1 MARATLYGAVA
12 QVAVLDSPSYSAAL
26 YGAVAQ
32 VAVLDSPSYSA
43 ALYGAVAQVAVLDSP
58 SYSAALYGA
67 VGQVAVIPPSPVAVL
82 PDISGA
88 PTVLA
93 TFDGSGSQFPHY
105 YAWEWT
111 SLPGGSAIANAPIP
125 FPDAGATTPFNMTG
139 NQLLLHFEE
148 ASGVTAVEY
157 PDNGANTP
165 IDMTD
170 NEGLYHFESET
181 AGSSTPFPDNGVAT
195 PIDMTDNKLLL
206 HFEGN
211 ANDTSGNS
219 HNGTVTGATQVAG
232 KVGSFA
238 YSFDGTSDV
247 ITVSNDADFARGAG
261 VSFTM
266 AGWVKAD
273 APVGHWEGIC
283 YHGSFGGSQGHLGIN
298 PSGNLSGGT
307 GDGGNWATVQSSH
320 AVTAGTWM
328 HVAMVVDRSAH
339 TLVLYA
345 DGVNVASSAW
355 TAVPGTTTDDL
366 TVGRG
371 YGTGESFDGT
381 IDEFAIWKRALSPT
395 EIATIYDQQ
404 SKTGLGISTA
414 TAAFTPDI
422 AGTYTVQLTVADGV
436 SVTAD
441 AVIAAAGGG
450 RQRRRKGRPRGRGFS
465 VAEINSSLGAGF
477 NSAFD

>member
-1 MARATLYGAVA
+1 MPTSTVEK
-12 QVAVLDSPSYSAAL
+12 VLAEFAWNDISAPEAE
-26 YGAVAQ
+26 VEK
-32 VAVLDSPSYSA
+32 VLA
-43 ALYGAVAQVAVLDSP
+43 EFAWTRGT
-58 SYSAALYGA
+58 
-67 VGQVAVIPPSPVAVL
+67 PVAVV

-93 TFDGSGSQFPHY
+93 TFDGSGSEYPDY

-111 SLPGGSAIANAPIP
+111 SVPGGSAIANYPI
-125 FPDAGATTPFNMTG
+125 A
-139 NQLLLHFEE
+139 L
-148 ASGVTAVEY
+148 
-157 PDNGANTP
+157 PDNGATSL
-165 IDMTD
+165 M
-170 NEGLYHFESET
+170 
-181 AGSSTPFPDNGVAT
+181 V
-195 PIDMTDNKLLL
+195 DNKLLL

-238 YSFDGTSDV
+238 YSFDGVTDV
-247 ITVSNDADFARGAG
+247 ITVSNNADFARGAG

-266 AGWVKAD
+266 VGWVKAD
-273 APVGHWEGIC
+273 APIGHWEGIC
-283 YHGSFGGSQGHLGIN
+283 YHSSAGNSQGHLGID

-307 GDGGNWATVQSSH
+307 GDGATWAAVGSSH

-328 HVAMVVDRSAH
+328 HVAMVVDRSAN

-381 IDEFAIWKRALSPT
+381 IDEFAIWRRALSPT

-404 SKTGLGISTA
+404 SKTGLGVSTA

-441 AVIAAAGGG
+441 AVIGATGGG
-450 RQRRRKGRPRGRGFS
+450 GLSPAS
-465 VAEINSSLGAGF
+465 LAPASLAPSSISP
-477 NSAFD
+477 SALSPK

>member
-1 MARATLYGAVA
+1 MPTSTVEK
-12 QVAVLDSPSYSAAL
+12 VLAEFAWNDISAPEAE
-26 YGAVAQ
+26 VKK
-32 VAVLDSPSYSA
+32 VLAEFAWNDISA
-43 ALYGAVAQVAVLDSP
+43 PEAEVEKVL
-58 SYSAALYGA
+58 AEFAWTRGT
-67 VGQVAVIPPSPVAVL
+67 PVAVV

-93 TFDGSGSQFPHY
+93 TFDGSGSEYPDY

-111 SLPGGSAIANAPIP
+111 SVPGGSAIANYPI
-125 FPDAGATTPFNMTG
+125 A
-139 NQLLLHFEE
+139 L
-148 ASGVTAVEY
+148 
-157 PDNGANTP
+157 PDNGATSL
-165 IDMTD
+165 M
-170 NEGLYHFESET
+170 
-181 AGSSTPFPDNGVAT
+181 V
-195 PIDMTDNKLLL
+195 DNKLLL

-238 YSFDGTSDV
+238 YSFDGVTDV
-247 ITVSNDADFARGAG
+247 ITVSNNADFARGAG

-266 AGWVKAD
+266 VGWVKAD
-273 APVGHWEGIC
+273 APIGHWEGIC
-283 YHGSFGGSQGHLGIN
+283 YHSSAGNSQGHLGID

-307 GDGGNWATVQSSH
+307 GDGATWATVQSSH

-328 HVAMVVDRSAH
+328 HVAMVVDRSAN

-381 IDEFAIWKRALSPT
+381 IDEFAIWRRALSPT

-404 SKTGLGISTA
+404 SKTGLGVSTA

-441 AVIAAAGGG
+441 AVIGATGGG
-450 RQRRRKGRPRGRGFS
+450 GLSP
-465 VAEINSSLGAGF
+465 ASLAPASLSP
-477 NSAFD
+477 SALSPK

>member
-1 MARATLYGAVA
+1 MPTSTVEK
-12 QVAVLDSPSYSAAL
+12 VLAEFAWNDISPPEAE
-26 YGAVAQ
+26 VKK
-32 VAVLDSPSYSA
+32 VLA
-43 ALYGAVAQVAVLDSP
+43 EFAWTRGT
-58 SYSAALYGA
+58 
-67 VGQVAVIPPSPVAVL
+67 PVAVV

-88 PTVLA
+88 PAVLA
-93 TFDGSGSQFPHY
+93 TFDGSGSEYPDY

-111 SLPGGSAIANAPIP
+111 SVPGGSAIANHPI
-125 FPDAGATTPFNMTG
+125 A
-139 NQLLLHFEE
+139 L
-148 ASGVTAVEY
+148 
-157 PDNGANTP
+157 PDNGATSL
-165 IDMTD
+165 M
-170 NEGLYHFESET
+170 
-181 AGSSTPFPDNGVAT
+181 V
-195 PIDMTDNKLLL
+195 DNKLLL

-261 VSFTM
+261 VSFTIM
-266 AGWVKAD
+266 GWVKAD

-283 YHGSFGGSQGHLGIN
+283 YHGSSGGSQGHFGIN

-307 GDGGNWATVQSSH
+307 GDGATWATVQSSH

-328 HVAMVVDRSAH
+328 HVAMVVDRSAN

-345 DGVNVASSAW
+345 DGVSVGSSAW
-355 TAVPGTTTDDL
+355 TAVPSTTTDDL

-395 EIATIYDQQ
+395 EIATVYDQQ
-404 SKTGLGISTA
+404 SNSYAGPKTA
-414 TAAFTPDI
+414 TLAFTPDI
-422 AGTYTVQLTVADGV
+422 VGTYTVQLTVDAGV
-436 SVTAD
+436 STTAD

-450 RQRRRKGRPRGRGFS
+450 LSP
-465 VAEINSSLGAGF
+465 ASLAPASLAPATLSP
-477 NSAFD
+477 SALSPK

>member
-1 MARATLYGAVA
+1 VARATLYGAVA

-67 VGQVAVIPPSPVAVL
+67 VGQVAVIPPSPVVVL

-93 TFDGSGSQFPHY
+93 TFDGSGSQFHHY

-111 SLPGGSAIANAPIP
+111 SVPGGSALFNYPIA
-125 FPDAGATTPFNMTG
+125 
-139 NQLLLHFEE
+139 L
-148 ASGVTAVEY
+148 
-157 PDNGANTP
+157 PDNGATSL
-165 IDMTD
+165 M
-170 NEGLYHFESET
+170 
-181 AGSSTPFPDNGVAT
+181 V
-195 PIDMTDNKLLL
+195 DNKLLL

-219 HNGTVTGATQVAG
+219 HNGTVSGATQVAG

-247 ITVSNDADFARGAG
+247 ITVSNNADFARGAG

-328 HVAMVVDRSAH
+328 HVAMVVDRSAN

-345 DGVNVASSAW
+345 DGVSVGSSAW
-355 TAVPGTTTDDL
+355 THVPGTTTDDL

-381 IDEFAIWKRALSPT
+381 IDEFAVWSRALSPT
-395 EIATIYDQQ
+395 EIADIYDQQ
-404 SKTGLGISTA
+404 SKTGLGVSTA

-441 AVIAAAGGG
+441 AVIGTSGPENIDSIFG
-450 RQRRRKGRPRGRGFS
+450 ISKDNIGSIMGITYGDIDK
-465 VAEINSSLGAGF
+465 IN
-477 NSAFD
+477 DID

>member
-1 MARATLYGAVA
+1 MPTSTVEK
-12 QVAVLDSPSYSAAL
+12 VLAEFAWNDISAPEAE
-26 YGAVAQ
+26 VKK
-32 VAVLDSPSYSA
+32 VLAEFAWNDISA
-43 ALYGAVAQVAVLDSP
+43 PEAEVEKVL
-58 SYSAALYGA
+58 AEFAWTRGT
-67 VGQVAVIPPSPVAVL
+67 PVAVV

-93 TFDGSGSQFPHY
+93 TFDGSGSEYPDY

-111 SLPGGSAIANAPIP
+111 SVPGGSAIANYPI
-125 FPDAGATTPFNMTG
+125 A
-139 NQLLLHFEE
+139 L
-148 ASGVTAVEY
+148 
-157 PDNGANTP
+157 PDNGATSL
-165 IDMTD
+165 M
-170 NEGLYHFESET
+170 
-181 AGSSTPFPDNGVAT
+181 V
-195 PIDMTDNKLLL
+195 DNKLLL

-238 YSFDGTSDV
+238 YSFDGVTDV
-247 ITVSNDADFARGAG
+247 ITVSNNADFARGAG

-266 AGWVKAD
+266 VGWVKAD
-273 APVGHWEGIC
+273 APIGHWEGIC
-283 YHGSFGGSQGHLGIN
+283 YHSSAGNSQGHLGID

-307 GDGGNWATVQSSH
+307 GDGATWAAVGSSH

-328 HVAMVVDRSAH
+328 HVAMVVDRSAN